1 MKFLLGILVG
11 TAVGML
17 FAPARGEETR
27 RRIAR
32 ELDQRGRQK
41 AREWGAKLGEAAF
54 DKAEKKVSGE

>member
-1 MKFLLGILVG
+1 MKFLLGVLVG

-27 RRIAR
+27 RRIAQ
-32 ELDQRGRQK
+32 ELDQRGREK
-41 AREWGAKLGEAAF
+41 AREWGAKLGETAF